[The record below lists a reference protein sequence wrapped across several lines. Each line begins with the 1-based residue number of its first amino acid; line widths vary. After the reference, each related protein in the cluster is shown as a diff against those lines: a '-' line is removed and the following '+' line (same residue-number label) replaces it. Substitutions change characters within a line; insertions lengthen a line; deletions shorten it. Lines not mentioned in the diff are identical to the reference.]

1 MKRLFISEENLKT
14 LIKNLKKNCD
24 EFIAPKREHL
34 EDIIF
39 GDTKEDSRELLNYE
53 GNSIISPREFLLPR
67 SEIIFEIKSA
77 KENRMQPVE
86 DKKKRVFYGV
96 RPCDIVAL
104 VLMRRF
110 FLEGVVDVPYKQK
123 FENSLFI
130 SLACTGRCSNL
141 AFCDQMSSGPI
152 AKEGFDLQ
160 LMPVSAGFLVEAGTT
175 KGRKVISRNKKL
187 FKNASVLQE
196 RELKGKLGESF
207 GKAKKFDYKKIAR
220 IMQEDKIKPSVWEDI
235 GTRCVVCSGCITLCP
250 TCSCFS
256 ITDRLTNDKGERLRY
271 CDGCPYAGFTRMAGG
286 STPFPE
292 HKDHIRR
299 FFEHKLNVDVQRYG
313 RPSCVGCT
321 RCIQTCPG
329 NISIYKF
336 IKEAL
341 AVPNIR

>member
-1 MKRLFISEENLKT
+1 MRKLFITEENLKK
-14 LIKNLKKNCD
+14 LIQNLKKRCD

-34 EDIIF
+34 DDIIF
-39 GDTKEDSRELLNYE
+39 GDARQDNSELLNYE

-67 SEIIFEIKSA
+67 SEALFEIKSA
-77 KENRMQPVE
+77 KENRMLALE

-96 RPCDIVAL
+96 RPCDIAAL
-104 VLMRRF
+104 VLMRKF
-110 FLEGVVDVPYKQK
+110 FLEGIADTAYKQK

-130 SLACTGRCSNL
+130 SLACTGRCSSL
-141 AFCDQMSSGPI
+141 AFCDQMSAGPI

-187 FKNASVLQE
+187 FKNASGLQE
-196 RELKGKLGESF
+196 RELKRKIGESF
-207 GKAKKFDYKKIAR
+207 GAAKKIDYKKIAW
-220 IMQEDKIKPSVWEDI
+220 IMQEDKINPSVWEDI

-256 ITDRLTNDKGERLRY
+256 ISDRLNGDQGVRLRY
-271 CDGCPYAGFTRMAGG
+271 CDGCPYAGFTRMAAGN
-286 STPFPE
+286 TPFPE

-299 FFEHKLNVDVQRYG
+299 FFEHKLNVDTLRYG

-341 AVPNIR
+341 AG